1 MLQSLRIQNFRAFSN
16 LEIDPLSR
24 VNLLIGQNNSGK
36 TSLLEALFLL
46 SAGGN
51 PQAALNQ
58 NVVRM
63 TDNIAPGMLSETFW
77 KAMFNGFDV
86 SKEVEISAK
95 HTLLGQLELKFTLE
109 QPNFINLP
117 AKETVGLAMP
127 EMKNTTGLKFSYRGG
142 PQSPVN
148 GQMRVTVDGFH
159 IEQPTLSTPF
169 NSVILSSRVGNH
181 KEDAQRLGELRRQK
195 RGKLLTEALRIVEPR
210 LTSVEDNSAA
220 GVPMIWGDVG
230 LRELV
235 PLHVMGEGMTRIA
248 RLILAISSAPD
259 GIVLVDEIENGL
271 HHSVLAKVWQSVST
285 AAEEFNTQVFAS
297 THSFECLEAAQ
308 NALNKDCFH
317 VCRLEFMEGDI
328 DLVRYDPVELAT
340 AVTVG
345 LEVR

>member
-1 MLQSLRIQNFRAFSN
+1 
-16 LEIDPLSR
+16 
-24 VNLLIGQNNSGK
+24 
-36 TSLLEALFLL
+36 
-46 SAGGN
+46 
-51 PQAALNQ
+51 
-58 NVVRM
+58 
-63 TDNIAPGMLSETFW
+63 
-77 KAMFNGFDV
+77 
-86 SKEVEISAK
+86 
-95 HTLLGQLELKFTLE
+95 
-109 QPNFINLP
+109 
-117 AKETVGLAMP
+117 
-127 EMKNTTGLKFSYRGG
+127 
-142 PQSPVN
+142 
-148 GQMRVTVDGFH
+148 
-159 IEQPTLSTPF
+159 
-169 NSVILSSRVGNH
+169 
-181 KEDAQRLGELRRQK
+181 
-195 RGKLLTEALRIVEPR
+195 
-210 LTSVEDNSAA
+210 
-220 GVPMIWGDVG
+220 MIWGDVG